1 MSDEPDVRQLTNVIR
16 PASPERRPPE
26 KLKLPRALHAGT
38 ITTMPSEARTV
49 DKPKSPDG
57 YKSIVAPVFDP
68 INLQCTIVTGFLWI
82 VRADDLDKF
91 PIARTALISHYHFV
105 VGAIL
110 RSLSA

>member
-38 ITTMPSEARTV
+38 ITTMPSEARAV
-49 DKPKSPDG
+49 DKPKSPEG

-68 INLQCTIVTGFLWI
+68 INPGYYKTFPEC
-82 VRADDLDKF
+82 DKTN
-91 PIARTALISHYHFV
+91 PTRPERPV
-105 VGAIL
+105 
-110 RSLSA
+110 SLPTPDSTPLVDN